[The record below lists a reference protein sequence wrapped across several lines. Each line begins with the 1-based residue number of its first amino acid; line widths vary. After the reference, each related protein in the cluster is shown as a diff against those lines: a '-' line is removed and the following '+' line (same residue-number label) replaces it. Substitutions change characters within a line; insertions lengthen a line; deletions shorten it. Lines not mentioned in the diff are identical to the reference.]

1 MQTTLEQPMATR
13 WKKEKNALIIFFVIP
28 QSDQIIILTAEL
40 WQIDRHFVMN
50 EKYCY
55 VIGIVVLNLVP
66 NPRPTTSSQSVIPK
80 TLKKLHKKN

>member
-1 MQTTLEQPMATR
+1 M
-13 WKKEKNALIIFFVIP
+13 FFAIP
-28 QSDQIIILTAEL
+28 QSDQIIILPAEL

-55 VIGIVVLNLVP
+55 VIGIVVLNLAP
-66 NPRPTTSSQSVIPK
+66 NPRPTTNIQSVGQSVIPK